1 MVITKWEQ
9 EAPGM
14 PAYITILNSWG
25 TEWGIDGFI
34 RISSENYY
42 KFVMNPFCKKEFN
55 LNGIWNKIPETET
68 YFSMIFTYIEVADD
82 KPYVTQ
88 NPNFLSRVMSKLP
101 FSRGG
106 KSKKRKSKK
115 SRKTRKRYYT

>member
-1 MVITKWEQ
+1 M
-9 EAPGM
+9 
-14 PAYITILNSWG
+14 S
-25 TEWGIDGFI
+25 
-34 RISSENYY
+34 
-42 KFVMNPFCKKEFN
+42 
-55 LNGIWNKIPETET
+55 
-68 YFSMIFTYIEVADD
+68 FTYIEVADD

-115 SRKTRKRYYT
+115 RKSKKRKTRKRY